1 MHRAWA
7 GETAVVLPYLPEA
20 AVSTLQ
26 ATPYPSWAQSFAY
39 STSLPGTQGD
49 FEGGG
54 NMFLLC
60 YSPGDCSI
68 AVLAF
73 YLVLQDKI
81 TKEVNF
87 ILANQETIQSQIT
100 QLEAAIKHMEVCFS
114 SALLK

>member
-1 MHRAWA
+1 
-7 GETAVVLPYLPEA
+7 
-20 AVSTLQ
+20 
-26 ATPYPSWAQSFAY
+26 
-39 STSLPGTQGD
+39 
-49 FEGGG
+49 
-54 NMFLLC
+54 MFLLC

-100 QLEAAIKHMEVCFS
+100 QLEAAIKHTEVCFS